1 MAHHVGMFM
10 FDVFTHNSPSRRLRF
25 VSERAD
31 SSETLMSVS
40 IPERAGAIRE
50 FYKLI
55 YPRNVTELSYRWSDP
70 KHADIVLSLQTLKGH
85 TLEEDKQTGEY
96 LCVSHSFL

>member
-1 MAHHVGMFM
+1 MC
-10 FDVFTHNSPSRRLRF
+10 RLRF

-85 TLEEDKQTGEY
+85 TLEEDKKTGEP
-96 LCVSHSFL
+96 CTTASVAIEPKPDSNA